1 MRVYFAT
8 DRNLLPDNKFEM
20 FGSGFNP
27 DGVAALRFGHADFG
41 PEGAR
46 PTVVDV
52 YPEEAGQA
60 EFKVLGSERFLKEL
74 HGCMAGAAS
83 IRQCTCAPGMA
94 SAAQGNVES
103 TCTSCSRPAK

>member
-20 FGSGFNP
+20 FGSRFNP

-52 YPEEAGQA
+52 YPEE
-60 EFKVLGSERFLKEL
+60 VNSRSW
-74 HGCMAGAAS
+74 AAS
-83 IRQCTCAPGMA
+83 A
-94 SAAQGNVES
+94 S
-103 TCTSCSRPAK
+103 